1 MFFQKKNLNCIIIIM
16 MEKIFCGFQ
25 RLSRRFHGDESY
37 FEGLLE
43 DVYPDDDD
51 EDGILGLVTSEV
63 VDVVAVVGIC
73 CLYTQN
79 MLDKRSMM
87 MCGALS

>member
-1 MFFQKKNLNCIIIIM
+1 M
-16 MEKIFCGFQ
+16 
-25 RLSRRFHGDESY
+25 
-37 FEGLLE
+37 
-43 DVYPDDDD
+43 YPDDDD